1 MEKEGDCVG
10 KLWEPGEIY
19 NIQRGSRKPKSPY
32 DKKKPKQH
40 WKKILWQ
47 SGISLLI
54 FLFIWG
60 IFQLET
66 PFAKPVQA
74 KIRGWFS
81 EDYNITPVIKFF
93 NEVGLWGDT
102 FERAAFEASK
112 FSENPG
118 LLSIPVSGQ
127 ISKPFGWLMEVG
139 NSDSFHDGI
148 VITTAKGTP
157 IRSAMAGIVT
167 RLANEEK
174 NGRVVEIKS
183 QGGLVFTYGHC
194 EEILVNLND
203 EVTRGQV
210 IARVGNTG
218 EALEYQLYFRITKDG
233 EALDP
238 AQLFIPNAEKI

>member
-1 MEKEGDCVG
+1 VG

-19 NIQRGSRKPKSPY
+19 NIQRGSRKSKSPY
-32 DKKKPKQH
+32 ENKKPNRP
-40 WKKILWQ
+40 WKKLLWQ

-60 IFQLET
+60 IFQLNA
-66 PFAKPVQA
+66 PIVKPVQA

-81 EDYNITPVIKFF
+81 EDYNITPVLRFF

-112 FSENPG
+112 FTENPG
-118 LLSIPVSGQ
+118 LIAIPVSGQ
-127 ISKPFGWLMEVG
+127 ISKPFGWLMEDG
-139 NSDSFHDGI
+139 NIDSFHDGI
-148 VITTAKGTP
+148 IIKTSEGTP
-157 IRSAMAGIVT
+157 VKSAMAGTVI

-174 NGRVVEIKS
+174 NGRVVEIQN

-210 IARVGNTG
+210 IAKVGKTG
-218 EALEYQLYFRITKDG
+218 KALEYQLFFRISKEG

-238 AQLFIPNAEKI
+238 AQLFIQSTEKI